1 MGGVAG
7 GAVGGAATAETD
19 GQREVRC
26 GQISFKELRT
36 VLARAL
42 QRLSAFAAHE
52 RRAAHES
59 KVMDKL
65 MQARRVSSQVSK

>member
-1 MGGVAG
+1 MSSRPST
-7 GAVGGAATAETD
+7 GGAAAAAAFLNDASQTGASD
-19 GQREVRC
+19 LV
-26 GQISFKELRT
+26 
-36 VLARAL
+36 ARAL

-65 MQARRVSSQVSK
+65 MQASKIASK

>member
-7 GAVGGAATAETD
+7 GAEGGAATAETD

-26 GQISFKELRT
+26 GRISFKELRI

-65 MQARRVSSQVSK
+65 MQASKIASK